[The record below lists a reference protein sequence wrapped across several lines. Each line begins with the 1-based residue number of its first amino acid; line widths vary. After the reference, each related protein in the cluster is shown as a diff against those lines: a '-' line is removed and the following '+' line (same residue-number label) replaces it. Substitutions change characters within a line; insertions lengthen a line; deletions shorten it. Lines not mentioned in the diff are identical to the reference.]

1 MKSASFPVSF
11 FAAPERGFLHLRP
24 YIISDFLY
32 VPGGQRV
39 SVAAVDKTVYVTAS
53 GLNVRA
59 GCSTDDRILGTLA
72 YGTAVRVTGNVQ
84 RNGADYGWRQ
94 VSYGSGTGYVSAN
107 FLSDQA
113 PEQKKAEPQTPSKP
127 EYTGNVKTV
136 CDEIGNVF
144 TLSERTDGMWCD
156 KDGTRYTRHSATDF
170 QVYEGNK
177 HLTVY

>member
-1 MKSASFPVSF
+1 MSLAASEF
-11 FAAPERGFLHLRP
+11 
-24 YIISDFLY
+24 
-32 VPGGQRV
+32 
-39 SVAAVDKTVYVTAS
+39 SVAAVDKTMYVTAS

-72 YGTAVRVTGNVQ
+72 YGTAVRVTGTVQ

-94 VSYGSGTGYVSAN
+94 VSCGSGTGYVSAN

-136 CDEIGNVF
+136 YDEIGNVF